1 MRRTAVKS
9 ANDQPEGR
17 PGEAGDRRSKLTR
30 LMRIVALPLL
40 LCSAAVLSCSNFL
53 NDEYAPWN
61 SIQKFDLQY
70 QMQDEGTK
78 LGLTWTYGANND
90 YIKSNQMLSKEKTG
104 LVTYTLDKKALACN
118 AVTPSTNF
126 VVRIGYDDSKS
137 GSGRGSVGTIESNPL
152 SIPSVVTPTLKLY
165 GNRDQTRANGFK
177 FNTSDWSA
185 SGITYAERQGA
196 GAWFVVVDSGG
207 KLYLTSAHLVANSE
221 WGVREN
227 LVAVAA
233 VDFDDLATCPST
245 ADPSWSLKSEL
256 EVGKTYGLW
265 QGQFGGWNIT
275 DQFAKATVMAIDSN
289 EVTLKLAVQ
298 PKSGLRWII
307 TN

>member
-1 MRRTAVKS
+1 MRRTDTES
-9 ANDQPEGR
+9 ISNQSDDR
-17 PGEAGDRRSKLTR
+17 TREAGDRRNKLTR
-30 LMRIVALPLL
+30 LVRLMALPLL
-40 LCSAAVLSCSNFL
+40 LCSAAVLNCSSL
-53 NDEYAPWN
+53 NDGFTPW
-61 SIQKFDLQY
+61 SAVPKFNLQY

-90 YIKSNQMLSKEKTG
+90 YIKSNQMLSKEKAG

-152 SIPSVVTPTLKLY
+152 AIPSVVTPTLKLY
-165 GNRDQTRANGFK
+165 GNSDQTRANGFK

-207 KLYLTSAHLVANSE
+207 KLYLASAHLLPNSE

-233 VDFDDLATCPST
+233 VDFDDLSTCLPT
-245 ADPSWSLKSEL
+245 GDPGWTWKSEL

-265 QGQFGGWNIT
+265 QGQFGGWNAT
-275 DQFAKATVMAIDSN
+275 DRFAKAEVVGIDSN

-298 PKSGLRWII
+298 PISGLRWI
-307 TN
+307 TTE